1 MATIISGYVT
11 KKKGGIKL
19 FNKNKQ
25 NEGIIEES
33 CSSEMACV
41 KALEQCFNP
50 TEKRTVILLFKG
62 LCSRSKSIDQTVE
75 VNDKMTPEE
84 INTLKFDRDA
94 FHEHLG
100 VNQKVA
106 DHFFEAFAQHMYHY
120 HERDPAK
127 IGVAINEIS
136 YHAFLHCV
144 ASYGL
149 ESHINIS
156 AAMYRIIDI
165 WAHSVYDGSAKKN
178 DEIGKD
184 EIKKVM
190 KERRL
195 LNEISMSEAY
205 TENGCHVYDVMP
217 ERKKYLIKEPV
228 GKGFNFVEKNSA
240 PDYEIDSQ
248 ERKSYIT
255 YYDMVE
261 IFEGMAYIAIS
272 KFLHLN
278 QKFLTETGTTKKSQ
292 QRTAVDRKTIKTL
305 IDQIY
310 RYLDKGEILEN
321 GKNDVFPEDER
332 LTLPELQYWIKSQF
346 PRIFNSFEGFIRD
359 KFVSTISL
367 DKKITLPSTPTLEK
381 DEILAP
387 DISPYICTLTKEK
400 TIPLYSEK
408 SRQSKILTPYQLW
421 LLSNILP
428 LESALFTS
436 DAKKEEDEK
445 TRELFGNILDDTDN
459 KIITDSD
466 SEQATWYILYAG
478 SQDGYSLFSF
488 ECNVFYYSGP
498 TILLINARPIPE
510 NCSGTH
516 IIPKQNII
524 LGAYIPERWHE
535 SRNFFGNEET
545 LLFELTPYF
554 EVYNSIIF
562 NNNYIHYH
570 QTHGISFGGIGEN
583 ARLSL
588 DKSLHYGVY
597 QFHPTKQNS
606 KESFTPSMTRGSS
619 TKDWVINFEVVDM
632 EIIGLNGYIENK
644 AKD

>member
-1 MATIISGYVT
+1 MATIISGYT
-11 KKKGGIKL
+11 AKKKTGFL
-19 FNKNKQ
+19 HFNKNK
-25 NEGIIEES
+25 ETEEIEEY
-33 CSSEMACV
+33 CSSESSCV
-41 KALEQCFNP
+41 KALLSCFNP
-50 TEKRTVILLFKG
+50 KEKRTVILLFKG
-62 LCSRSKSIDQTVE
+62 LCKRSKSIDQNVE
-75 VNDKMTPEE
+75 VNDKITHDE

-94 FHEHLG
+94 FYEHLG

-120 HERDPAK
+120 HERDQSK

-136 YHAFLHCV
+136 FHAFLHCI

-149 ESHINIS
+149 ESHINIGS
-156 AAMYRIIDI
+156 AMYRIIDI
-165 WAHSVYDGSAKKN
+165 WAHSVFDGTVKKN
-178 DEIGKD
+178 EYKIDRKEI
-184 EIKKVM
+184 EKVM

-205 TENGCHVYDVMP
+205 TEKGYHVYDIMP

-228 GKGFNFVEKNSA
+228 GNSFSFAEKNSL
-240 PDYEIDSQ
+240 PIYEINEQDL
-248 ERKSYIT
+248 KSYIT

-272 KFLHLN
+272 KFLLLN
-278 QKFLTETGTTKKSQ
+278 KNFLTENGTTKKSQ
-292 QRTAVDRKTIKTL
+292 QRMAVDRKMLKTL

-332 LTLPELQYWIKSQF
+332 LTLAELQYWIKSQF

-359 KFVSTISL
+359 KFVSIISL
-367 DKKITLPSTPTLEK
+367 DKKITIPETPTLEK
-381 DEILAP
+381 DEVLGP
-387 DISPYICTLTKEK
+387 DISPYITSLTKEK

-408 SRQSKILTPYQLW
+408 SRQSKILSPYQMW

-428 LESALFTS
+428 LESVLFSS
-436 DAKKEEDEK
+436 DQKKLDDEK
-445 TRELFGNILDDTDN
+445 NRQLFGNLLDNEEDN
-459 KIITDSD
+459 TIPSESD
-466 SEQATWYILYAG
+466 MEQSTWYVLYAG
-478 SQDGYSLFSF
+478 SQDGYSLYSF
-488 ECNVFYYSGP
+488 ESNIFYYSGP
-498 TILLINARPIPE
+498 TILLINARPIVE

-516 IIPKQNII
+516 ITKSNII

-535 SRNFFGNEET
+535 SRNYFGNEET

-554 EVYNSIIF
+554 EVYNSIVF

-570 QTHGISFGGIGEN
+570 QTHGISFGGIGET

-597 QFHPTKQNS
+597 QFHPTKQNM

-632 EIIGLNGYIENK
+632 EVIGLNGYIENK
-644 AKD
+644 AKE

>member
-1 MATIISGYVT
+1 MATIISGYAT
-11 KKKGGIKL
+11 KKKQGFKL
-19 FNKNKQ
+19 FSKKL
-25 NEGIIEES
+25 NEKWLLPES
-33 CSSEMACV
+33 ECV
-41 KALEQCFNP
+41 KALESCFTP
-50 TEKRTVILLFKG
+50 TEKRTIILLFKA
-62 LCSRSKSIDQTVE
+62 LCSKSKSIDQKVE
-75 VNDKMTPEE
+75 VNDFLTPEE
-84 INTLKFDRDA
+84 IKTLRFDREA

-120 HERDPAK
+120 HERDKEK

-136 YHAFLHCV
+136 FHSFIHCV

-156 AAMYRIIDI
+156 ASMYRIVDI
-165 WAHSVYDGSAKKN
+165 WAHSVYDGSPKN
-178 DEIGKD
+178 DDYKIGNEEI
-184 EIKKVM
+184 EKVM

-205 TENGCHVYDVMP
+205 TEKGFHVYDIMP

-228 GKGFNFVEKNSA
+228 GKGFTFTEKNSA
-240 PDYEIDSQ
+240 PDYEIDDQ
-248 ERKSYIT
+248 EHKCYIT
-255 YYDMVE
+255 YFDMVE

-272 KFLHLN
+272 KYFLLN
-278 QKFLTETGTTKKSQ
+278 KKFLEESGTTKKSQ

-321 GKNDVFPEDER
+321 GKNDIFPEDER
-332 LTLPELQYWIKSQF
+332 LTLPELQYWIKSQS

-359 KFVSTISL
+359 KFISTISI

-381 DEILAP
+381 DEVLP
-387 DISPYICTLTKEK
+387 PETSPYINILTKEK
-400 TIPLYSEK
+400 TIPLFSEK
-408 SRQSKILTPYQLW
+408 SRQSKIVTPYQIW
-421 LLSNILP
+421 LLSNLLP
-428 LESALFTS
+428 LESNLFS
-436 DAKKEEDEK
+436 NQKEDEDDK
-445 TRELFGNILDDTDN
+445 TKELFGDILNDNETTNIKVNSEDEEQ
-459 KIITDSD
+459 KI
-466 SEQATWYILYAG
+466 WHILFAG
-478 SQDGYSLFSF
+478 NQDGFSLYSF
-488 ECNVFYYSGP
+488 ETNVFYYSGP
-498 TILLINARPIPE
+498 TILLINAKPIPE

-535 SRNFFGNEET
+535 SRKYFGNEET
-545 LLFELTPYF
+545 LLFELSPYF

-570 QTHGISFGGIGEN
+570 STHGISFGGIGET

-588 DKSLHYGVY
+588 DKSLHYGTY
-597 QFHPTKQNS
+597 QFHPTLNDS
-606 KESFTPSMTRGSS
+606 KESFTPSMTRGST
-619 TKDWVINFEVVDM
+619 TKDWVINFEVIDM
-632 EIIGLNGYIENK
+632 EVIGLNGYIENK
-644 AKD
+644 ALQ

>member
-1 MATIISGYVT
+1 
-11 KKKGGIKL
+11 
-19 FNKNKQ
+19 
-25 NEGIIEES
+25 
-33 CSSEMACV
+33 
-41 KALEQCFNP
+41 
-50 TEKRTVILLFKG
+50 
-62 LCSRSKSIDQTVE
+62 
-75 VNDKMTPEE
+75 
-84 INTLKFDRDA
+84 
-94 FHEHLG
+94 
-100 VNQKVA
+100 
-106 DHFFEAFAQHMYHY
+106 MYHY
-120 HERDPAK
+120 HARDPAK
-127 IGVAINEIS
+127 IGIAINEIS

-165 WAHSVYDGSAKKN
+165 WAHSVYDGSAKN
-178 DEIGKD
+178 DEYKIGKK
-184 EIKKVM
+184 EIEKVM

-205 TENGCHVYDVMP
+205 TEKGYHVYDIMP
-217 ERKKYLIKEPV
+217 ERKKYLVKEPV

-240 PDYEIDSQ
+240 PNYEIDDQ

-272 KFLHLN
+272 KFLLLN
-278 QKFLTETGTTKKSQ
+278 KKFLSETGTTKKSQ
-292 QRTAVDRKTIKTL
+292 QRTAVDRKTVKTL

-367 DKKITLPSTPTLEK
+367 DNKITLPSEPTLEK
-381 DEILAP
+381 DEVLGP
-387 DISPYICTLTKEK
+387 DISPYITSLTKEK

-408 SRQSKILTPYQLW
+408 SRQSKILSPYQMW

-428 LESALFTS
+428 LESALFS
-436 DAKKEEDEK
+436 RDQKKEDEEK
-445 TRELFGNILDDTDN
+445 NRELFGNILDNNDN
-459 KIITDSD
+459 NKLISESD
-466 SEQATWYILYAG
+466 PEQSTWHILYAG
-478 SQDGYSLFSF
+478 NQDGFSLYSF

-516 IIPKQNII
+516 IHTKGNII

-535 SRNFFGNEET
+535 SRNYFGNEET

-554 EVYNSIIF
+554 EVYNSIVF

-597 QFHPTKQNS
+597 QFHPTKQNM

-632 EIIGLNGYIENK
+632 EVIGLSGYIENK
-644 AKD
+644 AKE